1 MVQIC
6 NLEYRYQ
13 FIMPPIL
20 LPRIFMLIGGKE
32 REAGRRHDL
41 ETKGQR
47 ASPGGSPGPA
57 LQRADTE
64 IERQSAKAG
73 RSGSSQNTRI
83 SGRSEGAHGGSR
95 SKDSFIPN
103 FTHHMNVFVGI
114 HANQLNPLLVINM
127 AL

>member
-1 MVQIC
+1 MAQIC

-32 REAGRRHDL
+32 QKPGRGDDL

-57 LQRADTE
+57 LTKED
-64 IERQSAKAG
+64 RQSTKADQ
-73 RSGSSQNTRI
+73 GS
-83 SGRSEGAHGGSR
+83 HGGSQ
-95 SKDSFIPN
+95 SNDSFLLN
-103 FTHHMNVFVGI
+103 FTHHASIFVSI
-114 HANQLNPLLVINM
+114 HATQLNSLFK
-127 AL
+127 